1 MPFNSETASLAGK
14 KSKRPKQINTDDLRY
29 KLQEFSEDLID
40 DLQKSDLSEQQ
51 KLQLVSTILKYVL
64 PQLKSVE
71 VNEQLKD
78 NQVQPLLITL
88 NNGNKNK

>member
-1 MPFNSETASLAGK
+1 MPFDSETARIAGK

-40 DLQKSDLSEQQ
+40 DLQKSNLSEQQ

-71 VNEQLKD
+71 VN
-78 NQVQPLLITL
+78 
-88 NNGNKNK
+88 

>member
-71 VNEQLKD
+71 VNEND
-78 NQVQPLLITL
+78 VNRYNQPLKIIL
-88 NNGNKNK
+88 NGN

>member
-1 MPFNSETASLAGK
+1 MPFDSKTARIAGK

-71 VNEQLKD
+71 VTENEV
-78 NQVQPLLITL
+78 NRYNQPLKIIL
-88 NNGNKNK
+88 NGD

>member
-29 KLQEFSEDLID
+29 KLQEFSEDLIN

-51 KLQLVSTILKYVL
+51 KLQLVSIILKYVL

-78 NQVQPLLITL
+78 NQVQPLVITL